1 MSAEAPV
8 VTRVEPAER
17 LLSLDAL
24 RGFDMFWIV
33 GAEGIVAGL
42 KKLGD
47 NVPVKFV
54 ANQLE
59 HKSWQGFHFE
69 DLIFPLFVFLAG
81 VSMVFSLG
89 KSLEQKGRAR
99 TIAKLFL
106 RATLLFLV
114 GIFYYGALKNQWPNI
129 RLLGVLQRI
138 ALSYFFAGLIFCC
151 FGLRGRIVACAAILL
166 GYWALMSF
174 VPIPVDEGIVA
185 KHRGAPPESA
195 IAERFDENTNLAN
208 YIDRHF
214 LPGRRWDGKAP
225 ESQKDFATGD
235 HDPEG
240 ILSTLPAIATCL
252 LGVFAGML
260 LKSQTQTPLR
270 KAGILLGAGAL
281 SIGAAYL
288 WDLQFPIV
296 KKIWTSS
303 YVLLAGGWSLI
314 LLSVFYAVIDVWKL
328 KKWSMPFVW
337 IGANALAIY
346 LSEQFFKYDEAARR
360 FVGGDIAKKLGNW
373 AELVQ
378 ALATMGV
385 LLLVANF
392 FYRKKVFIRL

>member
-1 MSAEAPV
+1 MSAETPV
-8 VTRVEPAER
+8 LTRIEPAER

-33 GAEGIVAGL
+33 GADQIVKGL
-42 KKLGD
+42 EKLGD
-47 NVPVKFV
+47 NAPVKFI
-54 ANQLE
+54 AGQLH
-59 HKSWQGFHFE
+59 HKDWQGFHFE

-99 TIAKLFL
+99 TIGKLCL
-106 RATLLFLV
+106 RAGLLFLV

-151 FGLRGRIVACAAILL
+151 FELRGRIAAFAAIMI

-174 VPIPVDEGIVA
+174 VPIPVDESIVA
-185 KHRGAPPESA
+185 KHKGAAPEAA
-195 IAERFDENTNLAN
+195 IAERFDENTNLAD
-208 YIDRHF
+208 YVDRHA
-214 LPGRRWDGKAP
+214 LPGKRYEGKTP
-225 ESQKDFATGD
+225 ESQKTYASGD

-252 LGVFAGML
+252 LGLFAGML
-260 LKSQTQTPLR
+260 LKSQSHSPLR
-270 KAGILLGAGAL
+270 KAAILLGAGAL
-281 SIGAAYL
+281 CIGVGYL
-288 WDLQFPIV
+288 WDMQFPVI

-303 YVLLAGGWSLI
+303 YVLVAGGWSLI

-337 IGANALAIY
+337 IGANALAFY

-373 AELVQ
+373 ADLVQ
-378 ALATMGV
+378 ALATMAV
-385 LLLVANF
+385 LLVVANF
-392 FYRKKVFIRL
+392 LYRKKVFIRL